1 MTIED
6 VTALPFVAT
15 GVEALFRVT
24 PVTGDATHGTS
35 TMTTGPWMADE
46 RGLPCRGALGVL
58 MDDVTGYPITARAP
72 AGHWSVTTELHL
84 DFSRSPALDGSVLR
98 AESQVVTEDPD
109 GGLATSR
116 VVDES
121 GRVVALAS
129 ARLRFVAADMPTGS
143 VPDHVAP
150 ARMNATS
157 IIELLGAHHRRD
169 NAAAG
174 LELEP
179 SESLRNPLGNVHGG
193 VLLCASEL
201 AGHSAVTPHAEFQ
214 TTSIAMA
221 FVRPC
226 PGTEPI
232 TFAPRMIYRGRTF
245 AVVQVAGRNRSGKTC
260 TTATITCHRM

>member
-6 VTALPFVAT
+6 VTTLPFIAT
-15 GVEALFRVT
+15 GAEALFQVA
-24 PVTGDATHGTS
+24 PVTGDANHGTS
-35 TMTTGPWMADE
+35 VMTTGPWMADE
-46 RGLPCRGALGVL
+46 RGMPCRGSLGVL

-84 DFSRSPALDGSVLR
+84 DFSRSPALDGSVLQ
-98 AESQVVTEDPD
+98 AESHVVSVDSD
-109 GGLATSR
+109 GGLAAGR

-129 ARLRFVAADMPTGS
+129 ARLRFVAAEMPTGS
-143 VPDHVAP
+143 VPDDVGT
-150 ARMNATS
+150 RVNATS
-157 IIELLGAHHRRD
+157 IIELLSAHHRRD

-179 SESLRNPLGNVHGG
+179 SESLRNPLGSVHGG
-193 VLLCASEL
+193 VLLCASEI
-201 AGHSAVTPHAEFQ
+201 AGHSAVTPEAEFQ

-232 TFAPRMIYRGRTF
+232 TFTPRVIYRGRTF
-245 AVVQVAGRNRSGKTC
+245 AVVQVAGRNQSGKTC
-260 TTATITCHRM
+260 TTATVTCHRM